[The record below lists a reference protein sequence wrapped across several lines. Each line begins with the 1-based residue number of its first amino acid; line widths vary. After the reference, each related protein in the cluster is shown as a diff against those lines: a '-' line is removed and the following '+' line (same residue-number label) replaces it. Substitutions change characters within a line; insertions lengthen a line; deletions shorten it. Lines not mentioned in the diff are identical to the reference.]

1 MLINEWAIIFNLLS
15 IAFMGLLASA
25 ALLALIW
32 PLMSRH
38 ITQFSAGTQKK
49 LLWLFVV
56 TPWVASIICL
66 FIFLPS
72 VFQLESALWLTPLAH
87 WHHPYVFYLD
97 SWHGAALFL
106 FVLGTAYVFIK
117 NALGAARHLNALDL
131 LARLSKES
139 PGSRVQGNSRQWKV
153 GRDIIVL
160 ESRAPVA
167 FAAGLLRPKCYIT
180 TGLIEQISE
189 VDLDIIIAHERAHIK
204 HKDNQKKLLFTLL
217 ASLYPKPITQRLNRL
232 FSLATEQ
239 LADAR
244 VSQDYSVFDIAQTL
258 VNAAK
263 IWRISGSGVN
273 AVSINYFIADDV
285 DVRVRALVAPQK
297 CRSFPWAHCLL
308 IMMLTTTLSLFA
320 GVDTL
325 HHLIEAIFSH

>member
-1 MLINEWAIIFNLLS
+1 MLINEWAIVFNLLS
-15 IAFMGLLASA
+15 IALMGLLAA
-25 ALLALIW
+25 VALLALIW
-32 PLMSRH
+32 PSMARH
-38 ITQFSAGTQKK
+38 ITLFSASTQKK

-56 TPWVASIICL
+56 TPWLASILCL
-66 FIFLPS
+66 FIFILS
-72 VFQLESALWLTPLAH
+72 VFQLESTLWLTPLAH

-106 FVLGTAYVFIK
+106 FMLGTAYVFIK
-117 NALGAARHLNALDL
+117 NGLGAVRHLNALNL
-131 LARLSKES
+131 LTRLSKES
-139 PGSRVQGNSRQWKV
+139 PGSRVQRDSRQWKI

-160 ESRAPVA
+160 DSRTPAA
-167 FAAGLLRPKCYIT
+167 FAAGLLSPRCYVT
-180 TGLIEQISE
+180 TGLIGQVSE
-189 VDLDIIIAHERAHIK
+189 AELDIILAHERAHIK
-204 HKDNQKKLLFTLL
+204 HKDTQKKLFFALL

-239 LADAR
+239 LADAH
-244 VSQDYSVFDIAQTL
+244 VGQSYSVFDIAQTL

-263 IWRISGSGVN
+263 IRRFSGANVN
-273 AVSINYFIADDV
+273 AASINYFIADDV

-297 CRSFPWAHCLL
+297 CRSFPWAYCLL
-308 IMMLTTTLSLFA
+308 IMMLTTTLSFA

>member
-1 MLINEWAIIFNLLS
+1 MLINEWAIVFNLLS
-15 IAFMGLLASA
+15 IALMGLLAAA

-32 PLMSRH
+32 PLMARH
-38 ITQFSAGTQKK
+38 VTLFFAGTHKK

-56 TPWVASIICL
+56 TPWVASILCL

-72 VFQLESALWLTPLAH
+72 VFQLESTPWLAQLAH

-106 FVLGTAYVFIK
+106 FMLGTAYVFIK
-117 NALGAARHLNALDL
+117 NGLGAARHLNALDL
-131 LARLSKES
+131 LTRLSKES
-139 PGSRVQGNSRQWKV
+139 PGSRVQSNSRQWKI

-160 ESRAPVA
+160 ESRTPVA
-167 FAAGLLRPKCYIT
+167 FAAGLLSPRCYVT
-180 TGLIEQISE
+180 TGLIGQVSE
-189 VDLDIIIAHERAHIK
+189 AELEIILAHERAHIK
-204 HKDNQKKLLFTLL
+204 CKDTQKKLLFALL
-217 ASLYPKPITQRLNRL
+217 ASLYPRPITQRLNRL

-239 LADAR
+239 LADAH
-244 VSQDYSVFDIAQTL
+244 VSQSYSVFDIAQTL
-258 VNAAK
+258 VNAA
-263 IWRISGSGVN
+263 RIRRFSGNSVN

-297 CRSFPWAHCLL
+297 FRSFPWAHCLL
-308 IMMLTTTLSLFA
+308 IMMLTTTLSFA
-320 GVDTL
+320 GVDSM